1 MASERIQAIA
11 STESVAQPLMVR
23 PREAWKLVG
32 GRYAFERLIR
42 AAEIKP
48 VVAERRLVLYAYTDL
63 RWAVEGLKAGR
74 LSLNRTES

>member
-11 STESVAQPLMVR
+11 ATDSVAQPLMVR

-32 GRYAFERLIR
+32 GRYVFERLMQ
-42 AAEIKP
+42 AAAIKP
-48 VVAERRLVLYAYTDL
+48 VVAEHRLVLYAYNDL

-74 LSLNRTES
+74 LSLRRNES